1 MSQVAIVTDSACDL
15 EPALQ
20 EELGITVVPLVIR
33 FGQETFLYGQITLDE
48 YWAKVD
54 EGTDPPET
62 SQPSVGQFEEAFTPL
77 VEKGCQVICLT
88 VTSKHSG
95 TFNSAFAAS
104 QSFDG
109 KVTVFDTLAISLG
122 HGYQVIAAA
131 KAAAA
136 GRSAED
142 ILALLESIRARMY
155 MFINLDTIEFIR
167 RGGRVDKLLPALDRM
182 ARVFKIKVLLQ
193 VVDGELTPLGVAR
206 SPAKAVQRVKQ
217 EIANHGPAEM
227 LIVAH
232 TRRHDDSVILAQEL
246 AEQEGF
252 PVDDI
257 LRGELGPAL
266 SSHAG
271 PHALAAVVVQ
281 REGR

>member
-15 EPALQ
+15 TTEMQ

-33 FGQETFLYGQITLDE
+33 FGQEVFLYGQITIDE
-48 YWAKVD
+48 YWQKVA
-54 EGTDPPET
+54 EGTHPPAT
-62 SQPSVGQFEEAFTPL
+62 SQPSVGQFEEVFTPL
-77 VEKGCQVICLT
+77 VEKGCDVICLT

-104 QSFDG
+104 QSYDG

-142 ILALLESIRARMY
+142 ILAMLASIRSRMH

-167 RGGRVDKLLPALDRM
+167 RGGRADKLLPAIDRM
-182 ARVFKIKVLLQ
+182 ARIFKIKVLLQ
-193 VVDGELTPLGVAR
+193 VLEGELKPLGAAR
-206 SPAKAVQRVKQ
+206 SPAKAVQRIKQ

-232 TRRHDDSVILAQEL
+232 TRRHDDSVVLAQDL

-257 LRGELGPAL
+257 LHGELGPAL

-281 REGR
+281 REAQ